1 MSEDLKKA
9 LIGDYEETPREE
21 EANTREEGDST
32 VKKICINVVS
42 IVISGIILFV
52 LYLIYLYLI
61 RLEQQRMIEEMI
73 QSL

>member
-9 LIGDYEETPREE
+9 IIGDYEETPKEE

-32 VKKICINVVS
+32 AKKIFINVVS
-42 IVISGIILFV
+42 IVIGGIILFV

-61 RLEQQRMIEEMI
+61 GLEQQRMIEEMI
-73 QSL
+73 QNL